1 MTTVADKLAP
11 QISRPIFDFVIPEK
25 DRQWQSDPSRFSM
38 RQTTTMEDLDAA
50 TEAAGDLGIR
60 FLWARI
66 SRSLVEADG
75 KPVDQALSVTDN
87 WSPQVREYL
96 ILAFN
101 EISGISGQGKKDFLA
116 SKTIRVV

>member
-1 MTTVADKLAP
+1 MTTIAEKFVP
-11 QISRPIFDFVIPEK
+11 QISRPIFDFEIPEK
-25 DRQWQSDPSRFSM
+25 DRQWPSDPSRFSM
-38 RQTTTMEDLDAA
+38 MQTTTMQDLDAA
-50 TEAAGDLGIR
+50 TEAGGDLGIR

-66 SRSLVEADG
+66 TRALIEVDG
-75 KPVDQALSVTDN
+75 QPINPALSPTDN

-116 SKTIRVV
+116 SKKIRVV

>member
-11 QISRPIFDFVIPEK
+11 QISRPIFDFTIPEK
-25 DRQWQSDPSRFSM
+25 DRQWVGDPSRFSM